1 MTFGTRFE
9 ELPPVPSLSLEEV
22 QEIADAEGLTLVR
35 SSGKTG
41 FAKVIQKSSTPLKPG
56 QAAPRRRRPYC
67 AQINFRG
74 RKRSLGDFTT
84 AEEAALAYAR
94 HLGPEASA
102 EEQAAFAALEAAAPT
117 PAASDPLAS
126 LRLPVYATAAHDGR
140 RFSATGLKHVRPH
153 VHDTSKF
160 CVHVGNK
167 RAGNRRI
174 LATGFET
181 AEAAGLWFLEHG
193 HEYIDEPPAGSTSRK
208 RRLELQEPS
217 DDDDESEGEWEPSGE
232 EDEEDAAEEEFPEV
246 EVEAEDVVV
255 DDDDD
260 TPVVYAEV
268 VE

>member
-9 ELPPVPSLSLEEV
+9 DLPPAQSLSPEEV
-22 QEIADAEGLTLVR
+22 QEIAEMEGLTLVR

-41 FAKVIQKSSTPLKPG
+41 FAKVLKKSCTPMRPEW
-56 QAAPRRRRPYC
+56 AAPKRRRPYF

-74 RKRSLGDFTT
+74 RKRSLGDFAT

-126 LRLPVYATAAHDGR
+126 LRLPVHARAAHDGR
-140 RFSATGLKHVRPH
+140 RFSVTGLKHVGQHPNS
-153 VHDTSKF
+153 SKF

-167 RAGNRRI
+167 RAGTKRTI
-174 LATGFET
+174 ATGFET

-232 EDEEDAAEEEFPEV
+232 EDAGEEELPEV

-255 DDDDD
+255 DADDD
-260 TPVVYAEV
+260 TPVVYAEM

>member
-1 MTFGTRFE
+1 MTFGTQFE
-9 ELPPVPSLSLEEV
+9 DLPPAPSLSPEEV
-22 QEIADAEGLTLVR
+22 QEIAETEGLTLVR
-35 SSGKTG
+35 STGNTG
-41 FAKVIQKSSTPLKPG
+41 FAKVIKKSSTPLRPG
-56 QAAPRRRRPYC
+56 WAAPRRRRPYC

-74 RKRSLGDFTT
+74 RKRSLGDFAT

-102 EEQAAFAALEAAAPT
+102 EEQARFAALEAARTDAG
-117 PAASDPLAS
+117 DPLAS
-126 LRLPVYATAAHDGR
+126 LRLPVHARAAHDGR
-140 RFSATGLKHVRPH
+140 RFSVTGLKHVGQYP
-153 VHDTSKF
+153 DSSKF
-160 CVHVGNK
+160 YVHVGNR
-167 RAGNRRI
+167 RAGNRRTI
-174 LATGFET
+174 ATGFET

-193 HEYIDEPPAGSTSRK
+193 HEYIDEPPAGSASRK
-208 RRLELQEPS
+208 RRLELREPS

-232 EDEEDAAEEEFPEV
+232 EDAAEEELPEV

>member
-1 MTFGTRFE
+1 MTFGTKFE
-9 ELPPVPSLSLEEV
+9 DLPPAPSLSPEEV
-22 QEIADAEGLTLVR
+22 QEIAETEGLTLVR

-41 FAKVIQKSSTPLKPG
+41 FAKVIKKSSTPLKPG

-74 RKRSLGDFTT
+74 RKRSLGDFAT

-102 EEQAAFAALEAAAPT
+102 EEQARFAALEAARTDAG
-117 PAASDPLAS
+117 DPLAS
-126 LRLPVYATAAHDGR
+126 LRLPVHARAAHDGR
-140 RFSATGLKHVRPH
+140 RFSVTGLKHVMQHPNS
-153 VHDTSKF
+153 SKF
-160 CVHVGNK
+160 CVHVGNR
-167 RAGNRRI
+167 RAGNRRTI
-174 LATGFET
+174 ATGFET

-193 HEYIDEPPAGSTSRK
+193 HEYIDEPLAGSTSRK

-232 EDEEDAAEEEFPEV
+232 EDAGEEELPEV

-260 TPVVYAEV
+260 DTPVVYAEV

>member
-9 ELPPVPSLSLEEV
+9 DVPPVPSLSPEEV
-22 QEIADAEGLTLVR
+22 QEIAEAEGLTLVR

-41 FAKVIQKSSTPLKPG
+41 FAKVLEKSRTPNKPG
-56 QAAPRRRRPYC
+56 HAAPRRRRPYT
-67 AQINFRG
+67 AQINLRG
-74 RKRSLGDFTT
+74 RKHSLGDFAT
-84 AEEAALAYAR
+84 AEEAALAYSR

-126 LRLPVYATAAHDGR
+126 LRLPVHARATHDGR
-140 RFSATGLKHVRPH
+140 CFSVTGLKHVGQHPNS
-153 VHDTSKF
+153 SKF
-160 CVHVGNK
+160 CVHVGNR
-167 RAGNRRI
+167 RAGNRRTI
-174 LATGFET
+174 ATGFET

-208 RRLELQEPS
+208 RRLELREPS
-217 DDDDESEGEWEPSGE
+217 DDDDDESEGEWEPSGE
-232 EDEEDAAEEEFPEV
+232 EDAVEEELPEV

-260 TPVVYAEV
+260 DTPVVYAEV